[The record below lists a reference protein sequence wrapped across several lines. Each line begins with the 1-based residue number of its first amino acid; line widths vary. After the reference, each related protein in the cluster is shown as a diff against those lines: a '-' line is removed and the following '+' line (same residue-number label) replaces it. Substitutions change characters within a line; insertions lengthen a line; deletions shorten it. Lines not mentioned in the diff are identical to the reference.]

1 VTDGLSLSLSLSL
14 LLFPSLHTGPQRLF
28 WPSRMRKEH
37 NYTTSDSPNS
47 LEAVPFTLA
56 FQRALSQA
64 LTGARLIKNYVVAG
78 HSGAYL

>member
-1 VTDGLSLSLSLSL
+1 
-14 LLFPSLHTGPQRLF
+14 
-28 WPSRMRKEH
+28 MRKEH

-47 LEAVPFTLA
+47 SEAVPFTLA